1 MGCRV
6 MKKDEHKPQ
15 TESQIQKDCVRWF
28 RERYAEI
35 EPLFFSV
42 ANGGA
47 RNVWTAKIMKDEGV
61 RAGVADLILL
71 IPRHGFACLCIEMKT
86 PDGKQSDSQKVFEKM
101 CKQYR
106 NKYVVCHSLPEFQ
119 KVVMEYLE
127 DKIVEPNNYSQ
138 F

>member
-1 MGCRV
+1 

-35 EPLFFSV
+35 EPLFFAV
-42 ANGGA
+42 GNGGA
-47 RNVWTAKIMKDEGV
+47 RNAWTAKIMKDEGV

-127 DKIVEPNNYSQ
+127 DKIVEPNNYSP

>member
-1 MGCRV
+1 
-6 MKKDEHKPQ
+6 MKKASTKPQ

-28 RERYAEI
+28 RHRYESI

-71 IPRHGFACLCIEMKT
+71 IPRHGFAGLLVEMKT
-86 PDGKQSDSQKVFEKM
+86 PDGKQSDSQKTFERLVT
-101 CKQYR
+101 QYKY
-106 NKYVVCHSLPEFQ
+106 KYVVVRDLPTFQ
-119 KVVMEYLE
+119 QLMMWYIE
-127 DKIVEPNNYSQ
+127 DKEEEPICI
-138 F
+138 

>member
-1 MGCRV
+1 

-15 TESQIQKDCVRWF
+15 TESQIQKDCVKWF
-28 RERYAEI
+28 RQRYDTI

-61 RAGVADLILL
+61 RAGVADLVLL
-71 IPRHGFACLCIEMKT
+71 IPRHGYSCLCIEMKT
-86 PDGKQSDSQKVFEKM
+86 PDGKQSDSQKVFERLLTEYKG
-101 CKQYR
+101 
-106 NKYVVCHSLPEFQ
+106 KYVVCRSLPEFQ

-127 DKIVEPNNYSQ
+127 DKFVEPNK
-138 F
+138 